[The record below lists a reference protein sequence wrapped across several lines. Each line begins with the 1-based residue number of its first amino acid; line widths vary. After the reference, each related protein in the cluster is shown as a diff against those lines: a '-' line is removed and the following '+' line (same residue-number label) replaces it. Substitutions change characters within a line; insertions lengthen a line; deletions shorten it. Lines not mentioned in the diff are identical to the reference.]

1 MSLCLL
7 VPQNWTSGWLCF
19 VASWTHFPCLSDQK
33 TRPFSGPKKRAHF
46 TSRLFPNREAERRGR
61 KMGPFLGGLG
71 PKNETLPGTIRSTF
85 GSRFQPP
92 FRVPPRADQ
101 RFSGRSACYHSQ
113 PPNLICQTPSVSFL
127 LPPSCSFFCLLR
139 PFNLIAT
146 RPRILML

>member
-1 MSLCLL
+1 
-7 VPQNWTSGWLCF
+7 
-19 VASWTHFPCLSDQK
+19 
-33 TRPFSGPKKRAHF
+33 
-46 TSRLFPNREAERRGR
+46 
-61 KMGPFLGGLG
+61 MGPFLGGLG

-139 PFNLIAT
+139 SFNLIAK

>member
-1 MSLCLL
+1 MSIGTTKLNLRMVMFCGFVDPLSL
-7 VPQNWTSGWLCF
+7 FVGSKNETVFWPQ
-19 VASWTHFPCLSDQK
+19 
-33 TRPFSGPKKRAHF
+33 KRAHF
-46 TSRLFPNREAERRGR
+46 TSPVCFPNREAERRGR

-92 FRVPPRADQ
+92 FWVPPRADQ

-139 PFNLIAT
+139 SFNLIAK

>member
-1 MSLCLL
+1 MVMFCGFVDPLSL
-7 VPQNWTSGWLCF
+7 F
-19 VASWTHFPCLSDQK
+19 VGSK
-33 TRPFSGPKKRAHF
+33 TRPFSGPKNGPTLRLLSDFLTGRPKGEAGKWAH
-46 TSRLFPNREAERRGR
+46 
-61 KMGPFLGGLG
+61 FLGGLG

-139 PFNLIAT
+139 SFNLIAK
-146 RPRILML
+146 RLKILML